1 MRVSEE
7 VLQIWRWP
15 RVRRLVRPMGG
26 LYDPERHEP
35 LADSAWSESRAR
47 EAIVAICRDAEA
59 AFDDD
64 RLWPLHPGDDDPET
78 PADGVLRGLY
88 LGAAG
93 VLHGLWRLAEQGL
106 HTPRI
111 DGAAIAGG
119 LYEASLASPDEE
131 GAGSSLLA
139 GSSGILLVMHRFAPS
154 AATCD
159 VLADAIAANVRHPSN
174 ELLLGAPGTMLAA
187 RAMYDRTHEDRFA
200 RLWCESART
209 LLARQGPDGL
219 WTQDLYG
226 TLLRYVGAAHGF
238 AGNARALFA
247 APEWLDAPAEVEA
260 RAMSTARAFAIFDGE
275 LASWPPL
282 DIGSRTGAPP
292 RVQWCHGAPGMIT
305 SLARIG
311 VRDDSH
317 GALLRSAG
325 ELVWKAGPPSRNAGL
340 CHGTAGN
347 GFAFLALFARTGKQR
362 WLSRARAFAMHA
374 IDQSARLRAA
384 TGRGRYTLFTGD
396 LGAAL
401 LAAACL
407 TGDPAFP
414 GIDDL

>member
-1 MRVSEE
+1 T
-7 VLQIWRWP
+7 
-15 RVRRLVRPMGG
+15 
-26 LYDPERHEP
+26 
-35 LADSAWSESRAR
+35 SR
-47 EAIVAICRDAEA
+47 
-59 AFDDD
+59 
-64 RLWPLHPGDDDPET
+64 
-78 PADGVLRGLY
+78 
-88 LGAAG
+88 
-93 VLHGLWRLAEQGL
+93 
-106 HTPRI
+106 
-111 DGAAIAGG
+111 
-119 LYEASLASPDEE
+119 LYEESLASPDEP
-131 GAGSSLLA
+131 GAGSSLMV
-139 GSSGILLVMHRFAPS
+139 GSSGVLLVMHRLAPS
-154 AATCD
+154 VATSE

-187 RAMYDRTHEDRFA
+187 RAMYDRTREERFA
-200 RLWCESART
+200 QLWRESART
-209 LLARQGPDGL
+209 LLARQEPDGL

-226 TLLRYVGAAHGF
+226 TRLRYIGGGHGF
-238 AGNARALFA
+238 AGNMRALFA

-260 RAMSTARAFAIFDGE
+260 RAMSTARAYAIFDGR

-305 SLARIG
+305 SLARLG
-311 VRDDSH
+311 VRDDAH
-317 GALLRSAG
+317 GALLNAAG

-347 GFAFLALFARTGKQR
+347 GYALLALFSRTGEER

-374 IDQSARLRAA
+374 IAQTERLRAV
-384 TGRGRYTLFTGD
+384 TGHGRYTLFTGD